1 MNWLNF
7 LFPFLG
13 LMTFAETDGAAA
25 SMVEEG
31 AEEDSETS
39 KDSSTKKTE
48 GEAKSGEDGKTQEP
62 SDEDVERGLLEA
74 GDAIPYDRFKQFVT
88 KRNSKVS
95 ELSTK
100 LEDLQSELEE
110 LNDLRSNPEVYKAI
124 LKAQGVTDPTIIGQK
139 LREAGLQSEEERLKV
154 N

>member
-100 LEDLQSELEE
+100 LEDIA
-110 LNDLRSNPEVYKAI
+110 PPI
-124 LKAQGVTDPTIIGQK
+124 FPIPPTIAAFVQFLSVVK
-139 LREAGLQSEEERLKV
+139 LTPGLTDIISYHPIIPPDVEDVK
-154 N
+154 